1 MTKWVYQARV
11 VPMGKP
17 MLFPDNHGRP
27 TTLTFDEV
35 NFSQSRRNVDA
46 GDIPVLL
53 DHDPKLEVGKL
64 RSLNPNREWWICAF
78 ELRED
83 VIREPFEVGQP
94 VSVGLGRTD
103 GYVSSPWLSEV
114 SIVRRG
120 RVPGAEITHR
130 MPMPVP
136 APAPAS
142 VPRTATKRPEP
153 AREVIYG
160 GPVIRRNI
168 GQVTAVGGRALRTR
182 QGYPIRYVGHDIVI
196 DGPDGSQEIYCGRE
210 GRAEAIRNGVIA
222 AVR

>member
-17 MLFPDNHGRP
+17 MLFPDHHGRP
-27 TTLTFDEV
+27 TTFTFDKV

-46 GDIPVLL
+46 GDIPILL
-53 DHDPKLEVGKL
+53 THDPKLEVGKL
-64 RSLNPNREWWICAF
+64 RSLNPNREWWICSF

-83 VIREPFEVGQP
+83 VIREPFEVGQN
-94 VSVGLGRTD
+94 VSVGLGWTD
-103 GYVSSPWLSEV
+103 GYVSSPWVSEV
-114 SIVRRG
+114 SIVRHG

-153 AREVIYG
+153 AGEVIYG
-160 GPVIRRNI
+160 GGRSS
-168 GQVTAVGGRALRTR
+168 GGTSAT
-182 QGYPIRYVGHDIVI
+182 
-196 DGPDGSQEIYCGRE
+196 
-210 GRAEAIRNGVIA
+210 
-222 AVR
+222 

>member
-1 MTKWVYQARV
+1 MRDVLTLPPVGTRRLPTLTVGTAARITGYH
-11 VPMGKP
+11 PATIRRALLRGDLEGYRAGTRTRHALSRWASP
-17 MLFPDNHGRP
+17 CCSP
-27 TTLTFDEV
+27 TTTVDQRRSSSTTF

-46 GDIPVLL
+46 GYIPVLL

-64 RSLNPNREWWICAF
+64 RSLTPNREWWICAF

-94 VSVGLGRTD
+94 VSVGLGWTD
-103 GYVSSPWLSEV
+103 GYVSSPWVSEV

-153 AREVIYG
+153 AGEVIYG
-160 GPVIRRNI
+160 G
-168 GQVTAVGGRALRTR
+168 GRSSATT
-182 QGYPIRYVGHDIVI
+182 
-196 DGPDGSQEIYCGRE
+196 S
-210 GRAEAIRNGVIA
+210 AT
-222 AVR
+222 